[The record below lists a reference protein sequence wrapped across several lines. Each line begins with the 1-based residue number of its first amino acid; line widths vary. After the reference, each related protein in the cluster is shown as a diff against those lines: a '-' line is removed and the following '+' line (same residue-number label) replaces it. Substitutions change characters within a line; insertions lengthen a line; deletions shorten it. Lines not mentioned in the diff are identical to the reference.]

1 MICKLFFFDELA
13 LDILLFYI
21 EFMNLLSYMMWLLD
35 LDIMKKGKQ

>member
-1 MICKLFFFDELA
+1 MICKLSIFDELA

-21 EFMNLLSYMMWLLD
+21 EFMELLSYMMWLLD